1 MSTPK
6 PGGQGISWITMLLLI
21 LLAML
26 ISIGIAWLF
35 ITPMLHPH

>member
-1 MSTPK
+1 
-6 PGGQGISWITMLLLI
+6 MLLLI

-26 ISIGIAWLF
+26 IALGIAWLF

>member
-1 MSTPK
+1 MPPPK
-6 PGGQGISWITMLLLI
+6 TAGQGISWFTMLLLI

-26 ISIGIAWLF
+26 IAIGIAWLF

>member
-1 MSTPK
+1 MSPSK
-6 PGGQGISWITMLLLI
+6 PGGQGISWTTMLLLI

-26 ISIGIAWLF
+26 IALGIAWLF

>member
-1 MSTPK
+1 MSPSK
-6 PGGQGISWITMLLLI
+6 PGGQGPSWFLMLLII

-26 ISIGIAWLF
+26 IAIGIAWLF